1 MKKQIYFM
9 HVPKVAGTSVN
20 SVFSN
25 YFGEDEVVLHCEN
38 KKCDLQS
45 YSFVSGHVAWPTFR
59 AIIDGA
65 DAYKFTIM
73 RDPIDHLLSHL
84 RWVWRLSLP
93 EFQSD
98 YLRHDEDIRAIVD
111 SLSEVDLR
119 SISDIESF
127 LESTSGHARNLFING
142 QSRYFMRSEYHGS
155 IFGQRAFRDALSNFR
170 DFDIVGTLDRLQDCL
185 NVVSQE
191 NGISLGDLSKLN
203 SNPVALDLDVSFG
216 DRDRLCNFVPIDCAL
231 YELARSQ
238 V

>member
-84 RWVWRLSLP
+84 RWVWRLCAL
-93 EFQSD
+93 
-98 YLRHDEDIRAIVD
+98 LLGRA
-111 SLSEVDLR
+111 E
-119 SISDIESF
+119 
-127 LESTSGHARNLFING
+127 
-142 QSRYFMRSEYHGS
+142 
-155 IFGQRAFRDALSNFR
+155 QRVLLLMIDQLW
-170 DFDIVGTLDRLQDCL
+170 
-185 NVVSQE
+185 VVSAVCLCVFS
-191 NGISLGDLSKLN
+191 SLTH
-203 SNPVALDLDVSFG
+203 F
-216 DRDRLCNFVPIDCAL
+216 
-231 YELARSQ
+231 
-238 V
+238 